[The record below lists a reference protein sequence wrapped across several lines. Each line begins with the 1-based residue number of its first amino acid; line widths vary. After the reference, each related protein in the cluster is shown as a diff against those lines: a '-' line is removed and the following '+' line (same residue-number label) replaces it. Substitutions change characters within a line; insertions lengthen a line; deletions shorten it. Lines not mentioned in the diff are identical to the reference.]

1 MIRIRML
8 LSALLHNLLLIMDWT
23 PHSSLF
29 CFCWLTISSCSLS
42 VVSNAS
48 EWLLE
53 YYSTGQQAR
62 NMLTMNQRQQLFIRW
77 FWQQKYRNL
86 EYTPAEVM
94 FTSPCVYFIN
104 ETRSRISV
112 LRIAPSP
119 FRMRKLHISGSLIIS
134 IVRLLDDHISRML
147 VVIFIRMRVLFV
159 TCNLHETVLYPDKIW
174 HVLIKLL
181 HTFAMT
187 HTSYNTSFCK

>member
-1 MIRIRML
+1 MMPNNIGSIPGIPPPMVFR
-8 LSALLHNLLLIMDWT
+8 
-23 PHSSLF
+23 SLKGSQPIIKDNST
-29 CFCWLTISSCSLS
+29 LRPRSPIS
-42 VVSNAS
+42 
-48 EWLLE
+48 
-53 YYSTGQQAR
+53 
-62 NMLTMNQRQQLFIRW
+62 F
-77 FWQQKYRNL
+77 F
-86 EYTPAEVM
+86 
-94 FTSPCVYFIN
+94 SP
-104 ETRSRISV
+104 SWAWPRISV
-112 LRIAPSP
+112 LRTAPSP

-174 HVLIKLL
+174 YVLIKLL